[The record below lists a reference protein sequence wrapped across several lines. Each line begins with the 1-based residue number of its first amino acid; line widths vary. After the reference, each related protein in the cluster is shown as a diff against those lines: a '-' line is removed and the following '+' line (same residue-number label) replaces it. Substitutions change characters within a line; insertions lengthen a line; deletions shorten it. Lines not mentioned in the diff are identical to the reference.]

1 MFQTTD
7 TMDSAQVAMRES
19 ARPAAENPFAG
30 ITVGKIVGVL
40 WHNKLLII
48 GMAVLSVMG
57 MVMFIAS
64 VPPLFTAT
72 SQIIIQPTEL
82 RALDRGLL
90 SGGQVTEENVVQV
103 ESQVRVIS
111 SDNVL
116 RRVVISERLDK
127 DPEFATSQGSGMRRF
142 ALQLLGLRGFE
153 RPSDVADPTLGAL
166 NELRRRVRVKRAER
180 TYVVDVSVTAE
191 SSAKAVR
198 LVAAIGQAYLA
209 EQTAAKS
216 DAARRVSDSLQSR
229 LSELKERVRNAEER
243 VEEFKSKKDIVST
256 SGMTVNEQQLAA
268 LNAQVSNARN
278 RAAEAKARS
287 DQIQALLR
295 SGGNVAAI
303 PEAIQS
309 ATIATLR
316 AQHAEITRRK
326 ADLLGQLAP
335 THPFVKD
342 ADAQLR
348 GIEHLINEELGR
360 ITESARNDYIR
371 EEANEAALSRTLDAV
386 KRKVMDNN
394 EALVTLRELQ
404 RDAETS
410 RTLYESY
417 LQRSRETGELKG
429 LDTNNVRVISMGEP
443 LRRSWPPSDSV
454 LLLAALIGGLAAGT
468 GWSFWRALGTFADA
482 PAQRL
487 IAMPG
492 LMPLAELPRDAEAI
506 SLRALTAPRTK
517 FGGEIRRLYSTL
529 QSTPGPSVLIVAP
542 HANSSVAGVA
552 LNLAALAAA
561 NQKVLLIDSD
571 IRQETISAIYRQSI
585 KFGLVDVASDQ
596 TTLAAAVVKDRRTNI
611 DLLPLVTRNS
621 RISGKLNRGGI
632 QRAFA
637 QATAYDFVIVVATV
651 RKGELGAAL
660 FAPLVDKVVVALNRS
675 TNPKLLDG
683 VRAAIG
689 PEQRKMVGS
698 VITDAGGS

>member
-7 TMDSAQVAMRES
+7 TMDLPRVAMRS
-19 ARPAAENPFAG
+19 AARPAAENPFAG
-30 ITVGKIVGVL
+30 ITVGKIIGVL

-48 GMAVLSVMG
+48 GMAILSVVG
-57 MVMFIAS
+57 MITFIAS
-64 VPPLFTAT
+64 VPPLYTAT

-82 RALDRGLL
+82 RALDKGLV
-90 SGGQVTEENVVQV
+90 SGGQVSEENVVQV

-116 RRVVISERLDK
+116 RRVVVNERLDK
-127 DPEFATSQGSGMRRF
+127 DPEFATLQGSGMRKF
-142 ALQLLGLRGFE
+142 AFQLLGLRGFE
-153 RPSDVADPTLGAL
+153 RPSDSNDPTLGAL

-191 SSAKAVR
+191 SSAKAVQ
-198 LVAAIGQAYLA
+198 LVASIGQAYLA

-243 VEEFKSKKDIVST
+243 VEEFKSKHDIVST
-256 SGMTVNEQQLAA
+256 SGMTVNEQQLTA

-295 SGGNVAAI
+295 SGGNVGAI

-309 ATIATLR
+309 STIATLR
-316 AQHAEITRRK
+316 AQHAEITRKK

-342 ADAQLR
+342 AEAQLQ
-348 GIEHLINEELGR
+348 GIGRLINEELGR
-360 ITESARNDYIR
+360 ITESARNDYVR
-371 EEANEAALSRTLDAV
+371 EEANESALSRTLEAV

-404 RDAETS
+404 REAETS

-429 LDTNNVRVISMGEP
+429 LDTNNVRIISMGEP

-454 LLLAALIGGLAAGT
+454 LMLAALMCGLAAGT
-468 GWSFWRALGTFADA
+468 GWAFWRALGTFGGGST
-482 PAQRL
+482 PRL
-487 IAMPG
+487 VALQG
-492 LMPLAELPRDAEAI
+492 VAPLAELPRDNEVI
-506 SLRALTAPRTK
+506 TLTELNAPKTK
-517 FGGEIRRLYSTL
+517 FAGEMRRLYSTL
-529 QSTPGPSVLIVAP
+529 QSSRGKSVLIVAP
-542 HANSSVAGVA
+542 NDDSSVTRVA
-552 LNLAALAAA
+552 LSLASLAAA
-561 NQKVLLIDSD
+561 DQNVLLIDGD
-571 IRQETISAIYRQSI
+571 IRQGTISAIYGQPT
-585 KFGLVDVASDQ
+585 KFGLVDIASGQVA
-596 TTLAAAVVKDRRTNI
+596 LAAAVTKDRRTNI
-611 DLLPLVTRNS
+611 DLLPLVSRNS
-621 RISGKLNRGGI
+621 SISGKLNRRGI

-637 QATAYDFVIVVATV
+637 QAKAYDFVIVAATV
-651 RKGELGAAL
+651 RKDELGAAL
-660 FAPLVDKVVVALNRS
+660 FGPLVDKIILALDRS
-675 TNPKLLDG
+675 ANPKLLDEVHAVMG
-683 VRAAIG
+683 SN
-689 PEQRKMVGS
+689 QRKIIGS
-698 VITDAGGS
+698 VITNADGP

>member
-7 TMDSAQVAMRES
+7 TMDSARVAMRGS

-40 WHNKLLII
+40 WHNKILII
-48 GMAVLSVMG
+48 GVAILSVVA
-57 MVMFIAS
+57 MVMFIALA
-64 VPPLFTAT
+64 PPQFTAT

-90 SGGQVTEENVVQV
+90 AGGQVTEENVVQV

-116 RRVVISERLDK
+116 RRVVVNEQLDK
-127 DPEFATSQGSGMRRF
+127 DPEFATGQGSGMRRF
-142 ALQLLGLRGFE
+142 ALQLLGLGGVG

-166 NELRRRVRVKRAER
+166 SELRRRVRVKRAER

-229 LSELKERVRNAEER
+229 LSELRERVRNAEER

-256 SGMTVNEQQLAA
+256 SGITVNEQQLAA

-309 ATIATLR
+309 TTIATLR
-316 AQHAEITRRK
+316 AQHAEITRRR

-348 GIEHLINEELGR
+348 GIEKLINEELGR
-360 ITESARNDYIR
+360 ITESARNDYFR

-443 LRRSWPPSDSV
+443 LRRSWPPPDSV
-454 LLLAALIGGLAAGT
+454 LLLAALIGGLAVGT
-468 GWSFWRALGTFADA
+468 GWAFWRARGTFAGG
-482 PAQRL
+482 PAQRVV
-487 IAMPG
+487 AVPG
-492 LMPLAELPRDAEAI
+492 LVSLAELPRDGEAL
-506 SLRALTAPRTK
+506 SLTAKPQTK
-517 FGGEIRRLYSTL
+517 FDGEMRRLYSTL
-529 QSTPGPSVLIVAP
+529 QSTPGASVLIVAP
-542 HANSSVAGVA
+542 QENSSVARVA
-552 LNLAALAAA
+552 LNLASLAAA
-561 NQKVLLIDSD
+561 DQKVLLIDGD
-571 IRQETISAIYRQSI
+571 IRQETISAIYRQPI
-585 KFGLVDVASDQ
+585 KFGLIDVASDQ
-596 TTLAAAVVKDRRTNI
+596 TTLVAAVAKDRRTNI
-611 DLLPLVTRNS
+611 DLLPLVSRNS
-621 RISGKLNRGGI
+621 HISSTLNRRGI

-637 QATAYDFVIVVATV
+637 QAKAYDFVIVVATV

-660 FAPLVDKVVVALNRS
+660 FAPLVDKVVVALNRG
-675 TNPKLLDG
+675 TNPKVLDG
-683 VRAAIG
+683 VRAAMG
-689 PEQRKMVGS
+689 PEQRKIIGS
-698 VITDAGGS
+698 VITDAGGP